1 MFLISVCVFV
11 RAGSYSAAALLTG
24 GCLAVTLPRAETEM
38 DGHAA
43 VEGQGWR
50 WLSSAPPP
58 PPLLGTN
65 STDTQT
71 VKDKDIPGIRMI
83 IRKTL
88 LLDMG
93 DYWN

>member
-1 MFLISVCVFV
+1 
-11 RAGSYSAAALLTG
+11 
-24 GCLAVTLPRAETEM
+24 M

-58 PPLLGTN
+58 LCTSSTN
-65 STDTQT
+65 TQT
-71 VKDKDIPGIRMI
+71 VKDKDIRGIIMI

-93 DYWN
+93 GYSNSAVYVWMDSSLLKIYIIYMK